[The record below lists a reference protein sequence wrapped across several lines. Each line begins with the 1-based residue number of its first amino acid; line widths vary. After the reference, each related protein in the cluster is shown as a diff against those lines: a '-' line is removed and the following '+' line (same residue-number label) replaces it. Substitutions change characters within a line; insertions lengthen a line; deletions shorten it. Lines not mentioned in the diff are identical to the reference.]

1 MEYLYNY
8 LQPNVSSSI
17 LKVFCVHLSFRINI
31 FTLDSKSLLL
41 RSDRFPLSIASLSWG
56 VTFFPLETLTPKGAR
71 IADVEIHVCLG
82 YSLPFPFPVLA
93 SVL

>member
-31 FTLDSKSLLL
+31 FTLDSKSLL
-41 RSDRFPLSIASLSWG
+41 DQFPLSIASLSWG

-71 IADVEIHVCLG
+71 VADKEIHVCLG
-82 YSLPFPFPVLA
+82 YSLPFPFPILA